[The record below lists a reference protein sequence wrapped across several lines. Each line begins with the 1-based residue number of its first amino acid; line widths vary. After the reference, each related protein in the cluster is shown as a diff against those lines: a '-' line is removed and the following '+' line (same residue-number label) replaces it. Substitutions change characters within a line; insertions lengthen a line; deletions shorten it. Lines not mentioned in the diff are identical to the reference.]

1 MNEQRLSA
9 ALNRPVNLYHER
21 TEDILI
27 ELLTYVEQYKAEY
40 QDTVGAL
47 QKFFAEGEK

>member
-1 MNEQRLSA
+1 MNEQRISQ
-9 ALNRPVNLYHER
+9 ALGRPVNLAHEPMA
-21 TEDILI
+21 DILN

-47 QKFFAEGEK
+47 KEFFAEGKK